1 MSEYRRI
8 MQIHATSV
16 TDRETWNATLA
27 LIPNAHVLQTWE
39 WGEFKAKT
47 TGWKPERFAY
57 LHKGQA
63 VAFAQILTRQEGP
76 FKVSY
81 VPKGPALDYSN
92 RELGRAVL
100 EALKRHARERNVIFL
115 KIDPDVAL
123 GYGVPG
129 EPDAYEDSLGTGIAA
144 EWEQAGL
151 RFSNEQIQFRNSV
164 VVDLRRS
171 EEELIDAMK
180 QKTRYNVRLAARRD
194 VDICF
199 GDETD
204 LDLLYD
210 LYADTARRDGFVIR
224 PLDYYRQ
231 AWGDFMKAGLA
242 QPIIA
247 EYKGKAI
254 AHVIIFGF
262 GRRAWY
268 FYGAS
273 SDEERNRMP
282 TYALQWEAMRWAKS
296 QGMVLY
302 DMWGAPDDF
311 HDEQDP
317 MAGVFRFKAGFGG
330 VVVRRVG
337 AWDYP
342 VRPTLYTA
350 YTRAMPALLGVM
362 RGLARRNLEREPH
375 QTT

>member
-1 MSEYRRI
+1 
-8 MQIHATSV
+8 MQIHTTAV

-39 WGEFKAKT
+39 WGEFKAST

-57 LHKGQA
+57 MHKGQT

-81 VPKGPALDYSN
+81 VPKGPALDYGS
-92 RELGRAVL
+92 RELANAVL
-100 EALKRHARERNVIFL
+100 EALKRHAREQHVIFL
-115 KIDPDVAL
+115 KIDPDVVI

-129 EPDAYEDSLGTGIAA
+129 EAGAYDEPLGAQISAG
-144 EWEQAGL
+144 WEKAGL
-151 RFSNEQIQFRNSV
+151 RFSREQIQFRNSV

-171 EEELIDAMK
+171 EDDLLAAMK

-194 VDICF
+194 VDIRF
-199 GDETD
+199 GDESD
-204 LDLLYD
+204 LDLLYS
-210 LYADTARRDGFVIR
+210 LYAETALRDGFVIR
-224 PLDYYRQ
+224 PLAYYRQ

-247 EYKGKAI
+247 EYKGRAI

-273 SDEERNRMP
+273 SDEERSRMP

-296 QGMVLY
+296 QGMMLY

-311 HDEQDP
+311 DDERDP
-317 MAGVFRFKAGFGG
+317 MAGVFRFKSGFGG
-330 VVVRRVG
+330 VVVRRAG

-342 VRPTLYTA
+342 VRPTLYTV

-362 RGLARRNLEREPH
+362 RGLARRQQGRGAQPPD
-375 QTT
+375 

>member
-1 MSEYRRI
+1 MSENRRT
-8 MQIHATSV
+8 MQIHATAV

-76 FKVSY
+76 FKISY
-81 VPKGPALDYSN
+81 VPKGPALDYGSQ
-92 RELGRAVL
+92 ELRLAVL
-100 EALKRHARERNVIFL
+100 EVLKRHAREQNVIFL
-115 KIDPDVAL
+115 KIDPDVVI
-123 GYGVPG
+123 GYGAPG
-129 EPDAYEDSLGTGIAA
+129 EAGTYNEPLGGQISA
-144 EWEQAGL
+144 EWAEAGL
-151 RFSNEQIQFRNSV
+151 RFSREQIQFRNSV

-171 EEELIDAMK
+171 EDELLDAMK

-194 VDICF
+194 VDIRF
-199 GDETD
+199 GGEDD
-204 LDLLYD
+204 LDLLYR
-210 LYADTARRDGFVIR
+210 LYAETAKRDGFVIR
-224 PLDYYRQ
+224 PLAYYRQ

-247 EYKGKAI
+247 EYKGRAI

-273 SDEERNRMP
+273 SDEERSRMP

-311 HDEQDP
+311 EDERDP

-342 VRPTLYTA
+342 VRPTLYA
-350 YTRAMPALLGVM
+350 IYTGVMPALLGVM
-362 RGLARRNLEREPH
+362 RGVARRH
-375 QTT
+375 QGRTQPTS